1 MNMKK
6 IIIIMFTVVIPVL
19 ISGQGKFFG
28 GNGDGFATATI
39 INQAL
44 PLIIDNFEGQ
54 LEYEKVILSFT
65 ISGDELMCGI
75 IIEKSREGIIFTKMD
90 SISFQ
95 AGSYTAE
102 KMVRR
107 DKSSVPGN
115 NYYRLR
121 IVKCNGAFVYSK
133 TIMLYVPMRNT
144 FYYSSADRKLYYN
157 LEQPGILHVYSS
169 QGMLMVT
176 KKLQAGS
183 GGIFMNIKSTGLYF
197 YRFAGKPAGKFIN

>member
-6 IIIIMFTVVIPVL
+6 IIIILFTVVIPGL

-39 INQAL
+39 INQVL
-44 PLIIDNFEGQ
+44 PLVIEDFEGH
-54 LEYEKVILSFT
+54 LEQEKVSLNFT
-65 ISGDELMCGI
+65 ISGNELICGI
-75 IIEKSREGIIFTKMD
+75 VIEKSRQGIIFNRMD
-90 SISFQ
+90 SITFYGGAYS
-95 AGSYTAE
+95 AE
-102 KMVRR
+102 RISKQDNAVL
-107 DKSSVPGN
+107 PGN

-121 IVKCNGAFVYSK
+121 IVKCNGAFVYSRI
-133 TIMLYVPMRNT
+133 IMVNVPMRNT
-144 FYYSSADRKLYYN
+144 FHYSSADRKLYYN

-183 GGIFMNIKSTGLYF
+183 GSIFMNIKSTGLYF
-197 YRFAGKPAGKFIN
+197 YQFAGKPAGKFIN